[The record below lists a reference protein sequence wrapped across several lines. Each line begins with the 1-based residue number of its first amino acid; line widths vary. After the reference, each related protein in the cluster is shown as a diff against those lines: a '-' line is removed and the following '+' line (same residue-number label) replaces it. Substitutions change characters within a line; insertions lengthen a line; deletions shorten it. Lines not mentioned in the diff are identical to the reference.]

1 MVEKYPIRRRES
13 PNKVMRRELVI
24 EMSSPPKRMVM
35 IRIMANCSK
44 GLKSIR
50 IFKENAWFGSN
61 HMQMVSQAKEGLSL
75 IEYER
80 SKSLILYNLQNT
92 LSWFLPGHRL
102 EKAAGLH
109 TLFISNCVFS
119 LCTYHQRQLKE
130 KNAQSVTIHP
140 VKHQEPNPKHK
151 NP

>member
-1 MVEKYPIRRRES
+1 MFLHVKS
-13 PNKVMRRELVI
+13 T
-24 EMSSPPKRMVM
+24 
-35 IRIMANCSK
+35 IMYGSAWQ
-44 GLKSIR
+44 I
-50 IFKENAWFGSN
+50 KENAWFGSN

-119 LCTYHQRQLKE
+119 LCTYHQRQF
-130 KNAQSVTIHP
+130 SVA
-140 VKHQEPNPKHK
+140 KR
-151 NP
+151 